1 MSERSC
7 RDVASCFLFLGM
19 LLSGYSLTGC
29 FKSKN
34 SLGYTNIPNSKAHC
48 ILTSQFCGIH
58 RNKTNYDSLWSLL
71 VFLTLFEYLY
81 LLLFIFIH
89 PYFFQ
94 FTRVT
99 AVANDDCCDTIYSKA
114 FCKINPNLITDQ
126 MLCAGIASG
135 GIDSCQGDS
144 GGKLLLQVVS

>member
-1 MSERSC
+1 MNCTSKKNLSQLFVC
-7 RDVASCFLFLGM
+7 RIGDHWRFWLIQNE
-19 LLSGYSLTGC
+19 YSYYTH
-29 FKSKN
+29 SK
-34 SLGYTNIPNSKAHC
+34 K
-48 ILTSQFCGIH
+48 ILVIQ
-58 RNKTNYDSLWSLL
+58 RAQAL
-71 VFLTLFEYLY
+71 VFS
-81 LLLFIFIH
+81 IN

-99 AVANDDCCDTIYSKA
+99 AVGNDECCDTIYSKA

>member
-1 MSERSC
+1 MW
-7 RDVASCFLFLGM
+7 FITPLI
-19 LLSGYSLTGC
+19 LT
-29 FKSKN
+29 N
-34 SLGYTNIPNSKAHC
+34 SNWKPPKAHF
-48 ILTSQFCGIH
+48 ILTSQFPETTETKLIIIH
-58 RNKTNYDSLWSLL
+58 LWSLKSTCSTCTCL
-71 VFLTLFEYLY
+71 SDFVYLSLFAFIHLYSSFFTFIYLY
-81 LLLFIFIH
+81 SPLF
-89 PYFFQ
+89 FFQ

-99 AVANDDCCDTIYSKA
+99 AVANDECCDTIYSKA

>member
-1 MSERSC
+1 MLGPIFMGGSHTWRLSFMYWNQQTADYYAGHCTCACMS
-7 RDVASCFLFLGM
+7 DFV
-19 LLSGYSLTGC
+19 
-29 FKSKN
+29 
-34 SLGYTNIPNSKAHC
+34 
-48 ILTSQFCGIH
+48 
-58 RNKTNYDSLWSLL
+58 D
-71 VFLTLFEYLY
+71 LY
-81 LLLFIFIH
+81 LPLFIFTHHFSPLFIIFH
-89 PYFFQ
+89 LYSSLFTLIFFQ

-99 AVANDDCCDTIYSKA
+99 AVANDECCDTIYSKA

>member
-1 MSERSC
+1 MS
-7 RDVASCFLFLGM
+7 DFV
-19 LLSGYSLTGC
+19 
-29 FKSKN
+29 
-34 SLGYTNIPNSKAHC
+34 
-48 ILTSQFCGIH
+48 
-58 RNKTNYDSLWSLL
+58 
-71 VFLTLFEYLY
+71 YLY
-81 LLLFIFIH
+81 LHLFIFIHHFSPLFIFIH

-99 AVANDDCCDTIYSKA
+99 AVANDECCDTIYSKA